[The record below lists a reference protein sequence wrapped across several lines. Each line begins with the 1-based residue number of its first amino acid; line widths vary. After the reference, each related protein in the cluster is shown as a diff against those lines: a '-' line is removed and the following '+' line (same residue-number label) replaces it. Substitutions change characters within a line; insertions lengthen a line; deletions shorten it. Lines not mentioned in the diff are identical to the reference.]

1 MTVAMVWCVNVT
13 CVSTHVTL
21 GVCMFPYKY
30 TNAAMVMYIF
40 VNSLS
45 LCLQANN
52 QICSL
57 IRQIIVSLLH

>member
-45 LCLQANN
+45 LCL
-52 QICSL
+52 
-57 IRQIIVSLLH
+57 